1 MAYGKMDFTPKTL
14 DEANSV
20 IDRLRKENNSM
31 RRILEKAG
39 TGLKA
44 LYEKLEMSGS
54 DCDISQELSDLS
66 RIYRS
71 IKRSKDNRDSDA
83 AGGGADFELLFNRIT
98 DSAAFYKLILDE
110 SGKAIDYAVIDTNPA
125 YESVFGQRKEDV
137 IGIPASNLYKLG
149 HAPYVEKFAEVTETG
164 TPAYFETYFF
174 NLRKH
179 FSITVLP
186 QGPATFSAIFHDITV
201 RKELDS
207 ELKNTKQMLDAIIKN
222 TPDIIYRLDH
232 EGNITFINDAVRY
245 CGYDSNELIGKSI
258 LELVH
263 PDDREKAFYHVKE
276 RRTGERSTKDF
287 EVRLFSR
294 CGDQERMLPRPD
306 PVFLLNAEGL
316 YTTRNPEKRGFKGT
330 QGIARNITFTKITE
344 SKLKETNQTLNALFD
359 ASPLAII
366 SIDSSG
372 YVRRWNPA
380 AERIFGWTESEVIG
394 KKNPLGQ
401 NPDDPKFVALRQ
413 RVMSGESISGL
424 EVKRRKKDGTILDIR
439 VSTAPLRDNNGEIS
453 GIMTILSDITQDRRV
468 DEQLLRLASVVE
480 QASES
485 IIITDI
491 KGKIEYVNPTF
502 EKVTG
507 YSFIEVMDKNPRIL
521 KSGEHQDEF
530 YKKLWNTLIAD
541 KTWTGTFANKRKDG
555 SVFYETAV
563 IFPIKNTTGKTINYA
578 AVKRDITNE
587 RKLEQQLFQSQKMES
602 IGLLTGSI
610 AHDFNNIMTA
620 INGYAE
626 LMITQMEA
634 DNPLFGKVIG
644 IMKAGKKSSS
654 LTRQLLAFSRKQII
668 EPRIININHVIL
680 ELEKMLHRL
689 IGEDIMMKSNLS
701 DQIKPIKA
709 DPAQIE
715 QILINLVINARD
727 AINQKTKNGSFREI
741 TIETEPVYLDEE
753 FVSAHIGSN
762 LGPYV
767 KMAVKDNGTGM
778 DKDTEAKMFEP
789 FFTTKEKERGTGLG
803 LATVYGIV
811 KQNNGCIFVETE
823 PGVGSI
829 FNIYWPQSDEKDI
842 QLYEQEEE
850 REMGT
855 GNETVLVVEDD
866 LDVRKIACFALESF
880 GYKILEA
887 SNGMEALKLVK
898 SKKIKIDLIMTDVI
912 MPEMGGKDL
921 VEALKKIIPEIK
933 VLFTSGYTDDR
944 IVSSGVL
951 QKGINFIHKP
961 YSFNAL
967 AKKVRDVLDH

>member
-1 MAYGKMDFTPKTL
+1 MADGKMDFTPKTL
-14 DEANSV
+14 SEATAEIN
-20 IDRLRKENNSM
+20 RLRKEKNSM
-31 RRILEKAG
+31 GRIINRAE

-44 LYEKLEMSGS
+44 LYEKLEKSGS

-71 IKRSKDNRDSDA
+71 VKKSKENHDSETA
-83 AGGGADFELLFNRIT
+83 RGGADFELLFNRIT
-98 DSAAFYKLILDE
+98 DSAAFYELIIDE
-110 SGKAIDYAVIDTNPA
+110 SGKAIDYTIIDVNPA
-125 YESVFGQRKEDV
+125 YESVFGQRKEEV
-137 IGIPASNLYKLG
+137 TGIPASNLFKLG

-174 NLRKH
+174 TLRKH

-186 QGPATFSAIFHDITV
+186 QGASTFAAVFHDITMI
-201 RKELDS
+201 KEMDS
-207 ELKNTKQMLDAIIKN
+207 ELKNTRQMLDAIIKN

-330 QGIARNITFTKITE
+330 QGIARNITFKKITE
-344 SKLKETNQTLNALFD
+344 LKLKETNQTLNALFD

-366 SIDSSG
+366 SIDSAG
-372 YVRRWNPA
+372 YVKRWNPA

-401 NPDDPKFVALRQ
+401 NPDDPKFVALHQ

-424 EVKRRKKDGTILDIR
+424 EVKRRKKDGTMLDIR

-453 GIMTILSDITQDRRV
+453 GIMTILSDITQDRHV
-468 DEQLLRLASVVE
+468 DEQLSRLASVVE

-491 KGKIEYVNPTF
+491 NGKIEYVNPTF

-507 YSFIEVMDKNPRIL
+507 YSFMEVLDKNPRIL
-521 KSGEHQDEF
+521 KSGEHAGEF
-530 YKKLWNTLIAD
+530 YKNLWNTLIAN

-555 SVFYETAV
+555 SSFYETAV
-563 IFPIKNTTGKTINYA
+563 IFPIKNAAGKTINYA

-620 INGYAE
+620 ILGYAE
-626 LMITQMEA
+626 LMITQMES
-634 DNPLFGKVIG
+634 DNPFYGKVIG

-689 IGEDIMMKSNLS
+689 IGEDIKMESILAGRI
-701 DQIKPIKA
+701 QPIKA

-727 AINQKTKNGSFREI
+727 AINQKAKNASLRKFI
-741 TIETEPVYLDEE
+741 IETEAVYLDEE

-762 LGPYV
+762 VGPYV
-767 KMAVKDNGTGM
+767 RMGVKDNGTGM
-778 DKDTEAKMFEP
+778 DKVTESKIFEP

-823 PGVGSI
+823 LGIGTL

-850 REMGT
+850 REMGS

-898 SKKIKIDLIMTDVI
+898 SKKVKIDLIMTDVI

-921 VEALKKIIPEIK
+921 VDALKKIIPDIK
-933 VLFTSGYTDDR
+933 VIFTSGYTDDR

-951 QKGINFIHKP
+951 QKGINFINKP

-967 AKKVRDVLDH
+967 GKKVRDVLDH